1 MRGFARRCSL
11 AMVSIVLL
19 SLACTS
25 SPPPASESGVSR
37 APSGAPA
44 AEPRTLVVAVRS
56 EANSAAARLFG
67 AASFN
72 ATPSSLFNAG
82 LALVNQRQE
91 ASPYLSEALPQLDTD
106 TWRVF
111 PDGRME
117 TTYRLKPSL
126 TWHDGTPLTAEDF
139 AFAWQVYATPQL
151 GSAGSAPI
159 NQMDGV
165 EARGPRTVVIQW
177 RRTYPGAGALEDRD
191 FQALPKHLLEEPFRR
206 LSPDMFASL
215 PFWTTEYV
223 GLGPYRLER
232 TEPGA
237 SLEARAFDGYVF
249 GRPRIDRLRVLF
261 ISDANTV
268 LANLLA
274 GTVHIAIANSLPFQQ
289 GTVLKREWASRGGG
303 TILASPSG
311 STPIRRTEHQ
321 LHPDRVAP
329 GSRAIL
335 DVRVRQALAHAVDK
349 DALNE
354 AIFEGQGVM
363 ADTVVPFNIAAFPAV
378 DRAIQ
383 KYPFDLRA
391 SERLMAEAGYVRGP
405 DGFYT
410 SPSEGRFS
418 GEIRVIA
425 SPQNEASMAIMAAGW
440 REAGFDLQ
448 QAVLAAAQAR
458 DQVVRTSF
466 PSLSTIDGGT
476 LEGLGT
482 AGIPTP
488 ENHWTGSN
496 RGSWSYPP
504 FDRLVEAWNA
514 SLVESERTRL
524 LVEMAT
530 IYSRELPSTP
540 VWYVLTLT
548 AHTSALRGPT
558 YEAEGIHAWELS

>member
-1 MRGFARRCSL
+1 MRGFARHCRFVVLSL
-11 AMVSIVLL
+11 VLL

-25 SPPPASESGVSR
+25 PPPPTSETGVR
-37 APSGAPA
+37 QAAGEAPA
-44 AEPRTLVVAVRS
+44 AEPRTLVMAVRS

-82 LALVNQRQE
+82 LANKDQRDV
-91 ASPYLSEALPQLDTD
+91 ASAYLSEALPQLNTD
-106 TWRVF
+106 SWRVT

-117 TTYRLKPSL
+117 TRYTLKPNL
-126 TWHDGTPLTAEDF
+126 TWHDGTALTADDF

-165 EARGPRTVVIQW
+165 VAPDPRTVVVQW

-191 FQALPKHLLEEPFRR
+191 FQALPRHLLDQPFQQ
-206 LSPDMFASL
+206 LSPDLFASL
-215 PFWTTEYV
+215 PFWTTEYI

-237 SLEARAFDGYVF
+237 SLEARAFAGYVF
-249 GRPRIDRLRVLF
+249 GRPRIDRIRVVF

-274 GTVHIAIANSLPFQQ
+274 GTVHISLANSLPFQQ
-289 GTVLKREWASRGGG
+289 GTILKREWASRGGG
-303 TILASPSG
+303 VILASPSS

-321 LHPDRVAP
+321 LHPGRVAP

-363 ADTVVPFNIAAFPAV
+363 ADTVVPFNLATFPLV
-378 DRAIQ
+378 ERAIQ
-383 KYPFDLRA
+383 KYPYDVRA
-391 SERLMAEAGYVRGP
+391 SEQLMADAGFVRGA
-405 DGFYT
+405 DGFFT
-410 SPSEGRFS
+410 SPSQGRFS

-425 SPQNEASMAIMAAGW
+425 SPQNESSMAIMAAGW
-440 REAGFDLQ
+440 RDAGFDLQ
-448 QAVLAAAQAR
+448 QAVLSAAQAR
-458 DQVVRTSF
+458 DQEVRTSF

-504 FDRLVEAWNA
+504 FDRVVEAWSS
-514 SLVESERTRL
+514 SLDESDRTRT

-540 VWYVLTLT
+540 VWYVLVLT

>member
-1 MRGFARRCSL
+1 M
-11 AMVSIVLL
+11 
-19 SLACTS
+19 
-25 SPPPASESGVSR
+25 
-37 APSGAPA
+37 
-44 AEPRTLVVAVRS
+44 AVRS
-56 EANSAAARLFG
+56 EANSAAARLLG

-82 LALVNQRQE
+82 LVMKDQHQV
-91 ASPYLSEALPQLDTD
+91 ASPYLGEELPRLDTE
-106 TWRVF
+106 TWKVF

-117 TTYRLKPSL
+117 TTYRLKPHL
-126 TWHDGTPLTAEDF
+126 TWHDGTPLSAEDF
-139 AFAWQVYATPQL
+139 VFAWQVYATPQL

-165 EARGPRTVVIQW
+165 EAPDPRTVVIQW

-191 FQALPKHLLEEPFRR
+191 FQALPRHLLEQQFQR
-206 LSPDMFASL
+206 LSPDQFASL

-223 GLGPYRLER
+223 GLGPYRLDR

-237 SLEARAFDGYVF
+237 SLEARAFDGFVF
-249 GRPRIDRLRVLF
+249 GRPRIDRIRVLF

-289 GTVLKREWASRGGG
+289 GLILKREWASRGGG
-303 TILASPSG
+303 TVLASPSS

-321 LHPDRVAP
+321 LNPSRVAP
-329 GSRAIL
+329 SSRAIL
-335 DVRVRQALAHAVDK
+335 DVRVRQALAHAVNK
-349 DALNE
+349 QALND

-363 ADTVVPFNIAAFPAV
+363 ADTVVPFNHKAFLAV

-391 SERLMAEAGYVRGP
+391 TEQLMAEAGYFRGP

-410 SPSEGRFS
+410 SPTDGRFS
-418 GEIRVIA
+418 GEIRVI
-425 SPQNEASMAIMAAGW
+425 SGPQNETSMAIMASGW
-440 REAGFDLQ
+440 REAGFELQ
-448 QAVLAAAQAR
+448 QAVLSAAQAR
-458 DQVVRTSF
+458 DQEVRTSF

-496 RGSWSYPP
+496 RGSWSYAP
-504 FDRLVEAWNA
+504 FDRLVEAWN
-514 SLVESERTRL
+514 STLDDSERTRM
-524 LVEMAT
+524 LVEMAA

-540 VWYVLTLT
+540 VWYVLNLT
-548 AHTSALRGPT
+548 AYASSLRGPT
-558 YEAEGIHAWELS
+558 YEAEGIHTWELS

>member
-1 MRGFARRCSL
+1 MMRAFAPRGS
-11 AMVSIVLL
+11 VSVVCAALL
-19 SLACTS
+19 SLACAS
-25 SPPPASESGVSR
+25 SNLSSETGAAGSLG
-37 APSGAPA
+37 AAPA
-44 AEPRTLVVAVRS
+44 TESRTLVMAVRS
-56 EANSAAARLFG
+56 EANSAAARLLG

-72 ATPSSLFNAG
+72 ATPSTLFNAG
-82 LALVNQRQE
+82 LIITDQRQV

-117 TTYRLKPSL
+117 TTYRLKPNLS
-126 TWHDGTPLTAEDF
+126 WHDGSPLTADDF
-139 AFAWQVYATPQL
+139 AFAWQVYSTPQL

-165 EARGPRTVVIQW
+165 EAPDPRTVVVQW
-177 RRTYPGAGALEDRD
+177 RRTYPGAAMLEDRD
-191 FQALPKHLLEEPFRR
+191 FQALPKHLLEQPFQR
-206 LSPDMFASL
+206 LSPDAFASL

-223 GLGPYRLER
+223 GLGPYRLDR
-232 TEPGA
+232 TEPGS

-249 GRPRIDRLRVLF
+249 GRPRIDRLRVVF

-274 GTVHIAIANSLPFQQ
+274 GTVHIALANSLPFQQ
-289 GTVLKREWASRGGG
+289 GTILKREWEPRGGG
-303 TILASPSG
+303 IVLASPSS

-321 LHPDRVAP
+321 LNPSRVAAS
-329 GSRAIL
+329 SRAIL
-335 DVRVRQALAHAVDK
+335 NVRVRQALAHAVDK
-349 DALNE
+349 QALND

-363 ADTVVPFNIAAFPAV
+363 ADTVVPFNVSSFPAV
-378 DRAIQ
+378 DRTIQ
-383 KYPFDLRA
+383 KYPYDVRA
-391 SERLMAEAGYVRGP
+391 SERLMAEAGYFRGA
-405 DGFYT
+405 DGFYV

-425 SPQNEASMAIMAAGW
+425 GPQNEASMAIMASGW

-448 QAVLAAAQAR
+448 QYVLPAAQAR
-458 DQVVRTSF
+458 DQEVRTSF
-466 PSLSTIDGGT
+466 PALSTIDGGI

-504 FDRLVEAWNA
+504 FDRLVEAWNS
-514 SLVESERTRL
+514 SLEEAERTRI

-540 VWYVLTLT
+540 VWYVLNLT
-548 AHTSALRGPT
+548 AHTSELRGPT
-558 YEAEGIHAWELS
+558 YEAEGIHTWELR